1 MARFQVMATPAL
13 NLCFPPPTDGPG
25 RWRCQGARPP
35 HPATLPLYVT
45 QQHSRKSQCQ
55 RLSPS
60 VTDFLWLWPT
70 LDASRPLPTAPPPRA
85 TEPGS
90 PVLIRGSHS
99 QEANPL
105 KWYVYLS
112 DRGCQGPSPGS
123 FCCSPGKSLTGCL
136 LTHSWRSE
144 GKGQRPRSSLFRSR
158 GAGVAS

>member
-25 RWRCQGARPP
+25 GRRCQGARPP
-35 HPATLPLYVT
+35 HPAALPLYVT
-45 QQHSRKSQCQ
+45 QQHSRKSRCQ

-60 VTDFLWLWPT
+60 VTDFLRLWPT
-70 LDASRPLPTAPPPRA
+70 LDASRPLPTPPPRA
-85 TEPGS
+85 AEPGS

-105 KWYVYLS
+105 KWHVYLG
-112 DRGCQGPSPGS
+112 DR
-123 FCCSPGKSLTGCL
+123 GCL